1 MSHYFQDDPN
11 LASNIKKISFEVRG
25 ITMELLTDN
34 GVFSKSKVDEG
45 SLAFLK
51 VILPLDLGNN
61 ILDLG
66 CGYGTIGL
74 TLAIAKKEA
83 RVTLADINTRALT
96 LCKRNADAYN
106 LSQRVTILQ
115 SDIYTK
121 IEGKYDSI
129 VINPPIRAGKSV
141 TYKMYEEAKQYLLDF
156 ALNCLIDVITL
167 MTIKELNIT
176 EYRFDIFRC
185 AFCALGFS
193 NDYQERAAI
202 NQILF
207 RFFVHLISH

>member
-11 LASNIKKISFEVRG
+11 LASNIKTISFEVNG
-25 ITMELLTDN
+25 ISMNLLTDN
-34 GVFSKSKVDEG
+34 GVFSKGKVDEG

-51 VILPLDLGNN
+51 VILPLNLGNN

-83 RVTLADINTRALT
+83 RVTLADINTRALS

-106 LSQRVTILQ
+106 LGQRVTILQ

-129 VINPPIRAGKSV
+129 VINPPIRAGKAV
-141 TYKMYEEAKQYLLDF
+141 TYKMYEEAKQYLIDGGSL
-156 ALNCLIDVITL
+156 LIVIRKAQGAESAAKYIESIFGNITL
-167 MTIKELNIT
+167 LKRDKGYYI
-176 EYRFDIFRC
+176 YR
-185 AFCALGFS
+185 ATKS
-193 NDYQERAAI
+193 KQ
-202 NQILF
+202 
-207 RFFVHLISH
+207 